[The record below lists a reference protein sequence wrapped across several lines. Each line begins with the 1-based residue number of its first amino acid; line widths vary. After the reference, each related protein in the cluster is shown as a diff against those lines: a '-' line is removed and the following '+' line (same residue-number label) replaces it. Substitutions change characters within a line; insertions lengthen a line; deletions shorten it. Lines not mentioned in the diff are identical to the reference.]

1 MGNSLEQWRACIG
14 MFNSNSFICCI
25 RSTVSFRL
33 FLSCNIAIA
42 NLLAFCK
49 LICKATSVF
58 MKESLHNAFFT
69 IVLLLLLLQSGD
81 IETNPGP
88 STLNHGSLS
97 ILHSNIRSIRNKL
110 DFIKDFFFDFNIL
123 CFTETHLDPNVLTE
137 SIMFEHFNSPY
148 RKDCTHHG
156 GGVLVYLSNDLFH
169 KRKPEL
175 EVFCDESIWVE
186 IKARNES
193 VLLGVFYS
201 PRTSDANFL
210 NGLNRNIEKALEIS
224 TNVIVLG
231 DLNEDLLNPNVH
243 GLKDVMILNSLVN
256 VVSDPT
262 RINALLD
269 PIIINDDLTF
279 LDAGTIKVPA
289 HISDHS
295 ATFITLPFQYEP
307 KSPYTRTVWSYNLA
321 DFNALNTTI
330 RNFDWSCLLHGS
342 VHEASNLF
350 NDIFLEM
357 VKTCIP
363 SKKVT
368 VRPDDK
374 PWYNSEIRRTSR
386 KRDRLKSK
394 AIKTGKISDWNSYK
408 KLRNKVNNQKKTG
421 KRNIF

>member
-33 FLSCNIAIA
+33 FFSCNIAIA

-58 MKESLHNAFFT
+58 MKESLHNAYFT
-69 IVLLLLLLQSGD
+69 MLLLLLLLQSGD

-123 CFTETHLDPNVLTE
+123 CFTETHLDPNVLTD
-137 SIMFEHFNSPY
+137 SIMFEHFDSPY
-148 RKDCTHHG
+148 RKDRTNHG

-186 IKARNES
+186 IKARNDS

-231 DLNEDLLNPNVH
+231 DLNEDLLNPNVY

-307 KSPYTRTVWSYNLA
+307 NSPYTRTVWLYNQA
-321 DFNALNTTI
+321 DFNALNTT
-330 RNFDWSCLLHGS
+330 
-342 VHEASNLF
+342 
-350 NDIFLEM
+350 
-357 VKTCIP
+357 
-363 SKKVT
+363 
-368 VRPDDK
+368 
-374 PWYNSEIRRTSR
+374 
-386 KRDRLKSK
+386 
-394 AIKTGKISDWNSYK
+394 
-408 KLRNKVNNQKKTG
+408 
-421 KRNIF
+421 